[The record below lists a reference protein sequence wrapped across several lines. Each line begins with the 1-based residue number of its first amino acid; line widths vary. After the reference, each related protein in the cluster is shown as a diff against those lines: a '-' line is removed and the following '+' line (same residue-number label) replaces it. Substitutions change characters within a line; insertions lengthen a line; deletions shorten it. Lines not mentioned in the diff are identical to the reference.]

1 MKNTIIGYFL
11 FFFIVC
17 FSSTITIFVYKHV
30 ENDSMWF
37 ISFILFI
44 FISLTAFSMTI
55 FDITRRCITVEKPMK
70 EISMATKKMAQG
82 DFNIDLVVNKRYS
95 NYSSYDYIKDD
106 LNVLALELSKNE
118 VLKNDFISY
127 VSHEIKTP
135 LSIINSYAKELEN
148 DNLSKEERLKYL
160 KHIENA
166 TLKLN
171 DLVMNILKLN
181 KLENQTLN
189 IENKRFNLS
198 ESIINQIIVFE
209 PLIDKKNIS
218 LSCDIDEDIYISS
231 SEETLE
237 IIWNN
242 LISNAIKFT
251 NEFGS
256 IEIKLFK
263 KDSRIIFE
271 IADSGCGIDKD
282 EGKYIFEKFFQCE
295 TSHSNEGNGLGLP
308 LVKRVID
315 LIGGEIEVTSQ
326 INIGTT
332 FIVKL
337 KEN

>member
-1 MKNTIIGYFL
+1 MSNEKKYVEKIRDKYLDKEESKIDKLRNLDKKTRHGAKIFSYIFGSIGTLILGFGMSVAMGVILAEYIWIGILVGIIGILMVSINYF
-11 FFFIVC
+11 I
-17 FSSTITIFVYKHV
+17 YRK
-30 ENDSMWF
+30 
-37 ISFILFI
+37 
-44 FISLTAFSMTI
+44 
-55 FDITRRCITVEKPMK
+55 
-70 EISMATKKMAQG
+70 
-82 DFNIDLVVNKRYS
+82 LVN
-95 NYSSYDYIKDD
+95 N
-106 LNVLALELSKNE
+106 
-118 VLKNDFISY
+118 
-127 VSHEIKTP
+127 
-135 LSIINSYAKELEN
+135 AKELEN

-198 ESIINQIIVFE
+198 ESIINQIIAFE
-209 PLIDKKNIS
+209 TLIDKKNIS